1 MTRSNIIYTHAG
13 TPESKQIVDLV
24 KTSFASCDVYNTM
37 MYTLKD
43 INELME
49 GLKDGFILLNA
60 DKWDLPDLVDIL
72 ERLVTTDNVFVVITL
87 LNVETVKM
95 LEQALPYCEFI
106 TGTTNVAAAI
116 GDKKWIVAESRA
128 EEQREIDL
136 LIGEY

>member
-1 MTRSNIIYTHAG
+1 MTESKIIYTHAG

-49 GLKDGFILLNA
+49 GLKESFILLNA

-72 ERLVTTDNVFVVITL
+72 ERLVTTDNVFIVITL
-87 LNVETVKM
+87 LNTEIVKM
-95 LEQALPYCEFI
+95 LEQAIPYCKFI
-106 TGTTNVAAAI
+106 TGTANVAAAI
-116 GDKKWIVAESRA
+116 GDKKWVVAESRV